1 MFSDVV
7 DMSEKSQGMVG
18 LVARI
23 DCIQER
29 IKELKNRGC

>member
-7 DMSEKSQGMVG
+7 DTHEKSQGMVG
-18 LVARI
+18 LVTRI

-29 IKELKNRGC
+29 INELKNRGC